1 MRVALAVAFENEV
14 LGLQASSIS
23 SSSSSAESRAFF
35 GQFAALVVHFNG
47 GAIPPHL
54 QIKLPTSM
62 LSCAPSGLSRPPGV
76 IAPSTS
82 TPLSRPRPRS
92 ASFNDVSLTSPSPAA
107 SPPIM
112 EVLASVGV
120 DTPIPA
126 PAQEV
131 DPAGSVV
138 RASAWGLVNT
148 APMKTA
154 RAALFQNII
163 ARWLPLGAQSEV
175 TASLIA
181 STLSP
186 LQPTSPVWAV
196 AFGSDT
202 LYPEAP
208 DARKLIVNAWLQEKG
223 TDVTTAR
230 RQQEERRAA
239 TWANATAPT
248 AAAAAARAAWVYS
261 EERSARFNAAFERSA
276 FGGHGSRS
284 LGNGNDSIAA
294 EATSSISNEKETQ
307 LWMRARSAWMKLHSA
322 EYSAAQARAP
332 TQLAGAWMAL
342 HGGTEARAAAAAVNL
357 LDLEVNIRSSLLFL

>member
-1 MRVALAVAFENEV
+1 
-14 LGLQASSIS
+14 
-23 SSSSSAESRAFF
+23 
-35 GQFAALVVHFNG
+35 
-47 GAIPPHL
+47 
-54 QIKLPTSM
+54 
-62 LSCAPSGLSRPPGV
+62 
-76 IAPSTS
+76 
-82 TPLSRPRPRS
+82 
-92 ASFNDVSLTSPSPAA
+92 
-107 SPPIM
+107 M

-248 AAAAAARAAWVYS
+248 AAAARAAWVYS
-261 EERSARFNAAFERSA
+261 EERSARFSAAFSNDSR